1 MEISQHFRAILCFV
15 ECARLGS
22 FAAVAR
28 KMGISA
34 SAVSKNVASLE
45 KAINIRLMNRTTRSL
60 TLTEEGMIFLAQ
72 SEIAIQALDDAV
84 DQVVA
89 SQSLSSGHIR
99 LSTSMAFGH
108 RYILP
113 LLPKLKAHYPALSL
127 EVDFDDRITD
137 IINDG
142 YDIVIRG
149 GHILDSSLIARPIC
163 KMPLVLVA
171 SPEYLALNGIPKKPD
186 HLSRHK
192 LIARRFLGGKVSPW
206 CFRGK
211 NNEQIVV
218 EPSQHY
224 LCLSSPEAQ
233 IDAACDGLGIAQVAL
248 HQAIG
253 HLENGRLLTLLTH
266 QHEVGNYEMV
276 IQYPHR
282 AFIAPRVKMCVD
294 LLLSELKIEP
304 SLHLDTRLRHKFS
317 ADSQS

>member
-22 FAAVAR
+22 FAAAAR

-34 SAVSKNVASLE
+34 SAVSKNIASLE
-45 KAINIRLMNRTTRSL
+45 KVINIRLMNRTTRSL
-60 TLTEEGMIFLAQ
+60 TLTEEGLLFLSQ
-72 SEIAIQALDDAV
+72 SEIAIQALDNAV
-84 DQVVA
+84 NQVVT
-89 SQSLSSGHIR
+89 SQSSASGHIR
-99 LSTSMAFGH
+99 LSTSLGFGH
-108 RYILP
+108 RYLLP
-113 LLPKLKAHYPALSL
+113 LLPKLKAQYPALSL
-127 EVDFDDRITD
+127 EIDFDDRVTD
-137 IINDG
+137 IITDG

-171 SPEYLALNGIPKKPD
+171 SPEYLAANGIPQSPD

-206 CFRGK
+206 SFRGK
-211 NNEQIVV
+211 NNEQIVI
-218 EPSQHY
+218 EPTQHY

-233 IDAACDGLGIAQVAL
+233 INAARDGLGIAQVAL
-248 HQAIG
+248 HQVIDD
-253 HLENGRLLTLLTH
+253 LENGRLLTLLTH

-282 AFIAPRVKMCVD
+282 AFIAPRVKMCVE
-294 LLLSELKIEP
+294 LLLSEFKKEP
-304 SLHLDTRLRHKFS
+304 SLHIDTRVRHKFS
-317 ADSQS
+317 ADSRF